1 MTESGVQGVTQLF
14 LVLLALGLAIRLWLA
29 QRHVRHVQSHRA
41 RVPAAF
47 RGRITAAAHRKAADY
62 TVAKTRFGIVTGVID
77 VVLLLAWTLGGGLE
91 LLDQAWRAAGFGEL
105 LTGTGFLVS
114 VFLILGLLELPA
126 SLYQTFVLEARFGF
140 NRTTPAVFVA
150 DLLKQALLLA
160 VIGVPLAVAALWL
173 MRAAGERW
181 WLYLWLL
188 WSGFTLFMIWAYPT
202 VIAPLFNKF
211 APLRNRLLL
220 KRIQRLL
227 RRTGF
232 ESRGVFVMDGSRR
245 SAHGNAYF
253 TGFGRHKRIVFFD
266 TLPAAARHGDR
277 GGAGPRARPLPSPP
291 YSQAHRAA
299 VRAEPGRTGAA
310 RLAGRPGVVLHRVG
324 DVDALEPRR
333 ADSVPDG
340 GPGVQFLSAAAAG
353 LGIAPPRIP
362 GRCLRRPPGRY
373 RRHDPRPGEAVS
385 RKRQHPHARPPV
397 LGVLRFPS
405 AGRIAHRPSARTG
418 LNHPRRPR

>member
-1 MTESGVQGVTQLF
+1 MQAVTQLF
-14 LVLLALGLAIRLWLA
+14 LVFLGLGLAARLWLA
-29 QRHVRHVQSHRA
+29 HRHIRHVQSHRA
-41 RVPAAF
+41 RVPADF
-47 RGRITAAAHRKAADY
+47 RGRISAAAHRKAADY
-62 TVAKTRFGIVTGVID
+62 TVAKTRFGRIAGVID

-91 LLDQAWRAAGFGEL
+91 LLDQAWRSAGFGEL

-211 APLRNRLLL
+211 APLRKRLLL

-266 TLPAAARHGDR
+266 TLLKSLRATEIEAVLAHELGHFHHRHILKHIVLLFTLSLAGLALLGWLAGQAWFYTGLGMSTPSNHAALILFLMTAPVFSFFLQPLMAWGSRRHEYQADAFAARQADI
-277 GGAGPRARPLPSPP
+277 AAMIRALVKLYRENASTLTPDPLYSAFYDSHPP
-291 YSQAHRAA
+291 AS
-299 VRAEPGRTGAA
+299 
-310 RLAGRPGVVLHRVG
+310 L
-324 DVDALEPRR
+324 
-333 ADSVPDG
+333 
-340 GPGVQFLSAAAAG
+340 
-353 LGIAPPRIP
+353 
-362 GRCLRRPPGRY
+362 
-373 RRHDPRPGEAVS
+373 
-385 RKRQHPHARPPV
+385 
-397 LGVLRFPS
+397 
-405 AGRIAHRPSARTG
+405 RIAHLRA
-418 LNHPRRPR
+418 LA